1 MLKNK
6 ELIGN
11 LAVEE
16 HLKWARWIRY
26 IFNKCEKDEQ
36 GNFIVPAKYV
46 YEWIRLGVSEFE
58 DLDAQDQEK
67 YRIEARKTLQVIS
80 NHFIKNQD

>member
-6 ELIGN
+6 ELVSS

-16 HLKWARWIRY
+16 HRKWARWIRY
-26 IFNKCEKDEQ
+26 IFNQCEKDDH

-58 DLDAQDQEK
+58 DLEIQDQEK
-67 YRIEARKTLQVIS
+67 YRIEARKTLEVVS
-80 NHFIKNQD
+80 KHFIKSQD